1 MQKKSYYGENFTRH
15 ENWVVLAYTLQT
27 HTWFSENLTNFEE
40 TKHRSR
46 SVCTLSRFLEAFL
59 STFNYTHP
67 LRMPF
72 SFHSNTHLNCKALDG
87 YAYIY

>member
-72 SFHSNTHLNCKALDG
+72 SFHSNTHLNFKALDG